1 MGKREIFSL
10 ALKSDIPKE
19 KILSIG
25 IEKIKMEVL
34 NRSGWENHHCEVK
47 EIYEMISADGA
58 PRMKHP

>member
-25 IEKIKMEVL
+25 IEKIKMEVAESFRVGKSSL
-34 NRSGWENHHCEVK
+34 VRLKRNIRNDLCVMEQFTE
-47 EIYEMISADGA
+47 
-58 PRMKHP
+58 